1 MYTRN
6 KIIKINFV
14 YCSINKENKK
24 KVMKVFRITTKVK
37 STKTI
42 QYVVEANSKKEAKE
56 LIFSGVEADDGEQIG
71 EEVDYKSEK
80 IIGVKFIEDLEE

>member
-1 MYTRN
+1 
-6 KIIKINFV
+6 
-14 YCSINKENKK
+14 
-24 KVMKVFRITTKVK
+24 MKVFRITTKVK

-42 QYVVEANSKKEAKE
+42 QYVVEANSKEEAKE
-56 LIFSGVEADDGEQIG
+56 LISSGVEGDEGEQIY

>member
-1 MYTRN
+1 
-6 KIIKINFV
+6 
-14 YCSINKENKK
+14 
-24 KVMKVFRITTKVK
+24 MKVFRITTKVK

-56 LIFSGVEADDGEQIG
+56 LIFSGIEADDGEQIG

>member
-1 MYTRN
+1 
-6 KIIKINFV
+6 
-14 YCSINKENKK
+14 
-24 KVMKVFRITTKVK
+24 MKVFRITTKVK

-42 QYVVEANSKKEAKE
+42 QYVVEANSEDEAKE
-56 LIFSGVEADDGEQIG
+56 LISSGVEGDEGEQIY

>member
-1 MYTRN
+1 
-6 KIIKINFV
+6 
-14 YCSINKENKK
+14 
-24 KVMKVFRITTKVK
+24 MKVFRITTEVK
-37 STKTI
+37 ATKTI

-56 LIFSGVEADDGEQIG
+56 LISSGIEGDEGEQIG